1 MFHCDTFS
9 GLIYFTVE
17 SDSDNHP
24 WFLSFFAT
32 SMRNP
37 TEPHCFQLNLSASN
51 LDFTVSDISRRKSAT
66 GEPEILYCYGI
77 LNMFWS
83 WGFCSLHEL
92 ADHTITM
99 DHLRAYPL
107 IDFDTT
113 LNTIIRCLHFYGL
126 LKYIC
131 KLMKYWGLGFFWIQ
145 CNNCLQSISGS
156 KYYLAANTLTVQL
169 VRRTRQRSG
178 SLSQP
183 GFESRH
189 TLLKMKIRRT
199 SLPLVEFF

>member
-1 MFHCDTFS
+1 VFHCDTFS

-131 KLMKYWGLGFFWIQ
+131 KLMKYWGLGFFLNPMQ
-145 CNNCLQSISGS
+145 
-156 KYYLAANTLTVQL
+156 
-169 VRRTRQRSG
+169 
-178 SLSQP
+178 
-183 GFESRH
+183 
-189 TLLKMKIRRT
+189 
-199 SLPLVEFF
+199 

>member
-1 MFHCDTFS
+1 
-9 GLIYFTVE
+9 
-17 SDSDNHP
+17 
-24 WFLSFFAT
+24 
-32 SMRNP
+32 MRNP

-131 KLMKYWGLGFFWIQ
+131 KLMKYWGLGFFSESNAIIVFSPSQ
-145 CNNCLQSISGS
+145 EVSITLQPTLSRCNWSAEHAREAVCWASPGLSHGTRFLRWKSGGHLSPWSSFFNITLQIS
-156 KYYLAANTLTVQL
+156 K
-169 VRRTRQRSG
+169 
-178 SLSQP
+178 
-183 GFESRH
+183 
-189 TLLKMKIRRT
+189 LL
-199 SLPLVEFF
+199 